1 MKVVVVG
8 SKGMLAQDLIP
19 MIAKEHETLS
29 FDKNRLDIT
38 DKKSVFDLVGRI
50 EPDLVINCAAY
61 NQVDQAETNREA
73 AFRVNAYGVQQL
85 AIACQEF
92 GSALCH
98 FSTDYVFDGK
108 NTLPYQPY
116 DQPNPISVYGASK
129 RAGEVFVQSI
139 LNRYYLIRTSSLYG
153 KGGNNFVYTILRLA
167 KENEVLRVVQDQ
179 MMSPTCT
186 VNLAQGVVKLISS
199 GNFGVYHLTDRT
211 APPATAPPATARP
224 ARHSPEAKPTRPP
237 RLSESDGGQV
247 ADGHERAGRHEQ
259 AGGGIS
265 WFEFAKEI
273 LKMKGFPNEVE
284 PTTSQEFIRPAR
296 RPAYSVLDTTLF
308 TLCSGYE
315 PIPWQESLKRF
326 IDRT

>member
-29 FDKNRLDIT
+29 FDKDRLDIT

-108 NTLPYQPY
+108 STLPYQPY

-179 MMSPTCT
+179 MMSPTWT

-199 GNFGVYHLTDRT
+199 GNFGVYHLTDLT
-211 APPATAPPATARP
+211 
-224 ARHSPEAKPTRPP
+224 
-237 RLSESDGGQV
+237 
-247 ADGHERAGRHEQ
+247 
-259 AGGGIS
+259 GGGIS

-273 LKMKGFPNEVE
+273 LKARGLHNEIE

-315 PIPWQESLKRF
+315 PMPWQESLKRF

>member
-8 SKGMLAQDLIP
+8 SMGMLAQDLIP
-19 MIAKEHETLS
+19 IIAKEHDTLS
-29 FDKNRLDIT
+29 FDINQVDIT
-38 DKKSVFDLVGRI
+38 DKESVFDLVDRVK
-50 EPDLVINCAAY
+50 PNLVINCAAY
-61 NQVDQAETNREA
+61 NQVDQAETDQQT

-85 AIACQEF
+85 AIACKEF
-92 GSALCH
+92 GSILCH

-108 NTLPYQPY
+108 STKPYQPY

-167 KENEVLRVVQDQ
+167 KEKEVLRVVQDQ
-179 MMSPTCT
+179 YMSPTWT
-186 VNLAQGVVKLISS
+186 VNLAQGVMQLIRS

-211 APPATAPPATARP
+211 
-224 ARHSPEAKPTRPP
+224 
-237 RLSESDGGQV
+237 
-247 ADGHERAGRHEQ
+247 
-259 AGGGIS
+259 GGGVS

-273 LKMKGFPNEVE
+273 LKVNGLRNEIE
-284 PTTSQEFIRPAR
+284 PTTSQEFMRPAR

-315 PIPWQESLKRF
+315 PMPWQESLKRF
-326 IDRT
+326 SDIT

>member
-19 MIAKEHETLS
+19 IIEEEHETLS
-29 FDKNRLDIT
+29 FDKDQVDIT
-38 DKKSVFDLVGRI
+38 DKRSVFDLVGRI

-61 NQVDQAETNREA
+61 NQVDHAERDCQP

-85 AIACQEF
+85 ALACREF

-108 NTLPYQPY
+108 SVQPYQPY
-116 DQPNPISVYGASK
+116 DQPNPINAYGASK
-129 RAGEVFVQSI
+129 RAGEFFVQSI

-167 KENEVLRVVQDQ
+167 EEKDVPRVVQDQ
-179 MMSPTCT
+179 IMCPTWT
-186 VNLAQGVVKLISS
+186 VDLAQGVSKLIRS
-199 GNFGVYHLTDRT
+199 GNFGVYHFAD
-211 APPATAPPATARP
+211 
-224 ARHSPEAKPTRPP
+224 EA
-237 RLSESDGGQV
+237 E
-247 ADGHERAGRHEQ
+247 A
-259 AGGGIS
+259 GIS

-273 LKMKGFPNEVE
+273 LKAKGLHSEIE
-284 PTTSQEFIRPAR
+284 PTTSLEFVRPAN

-308 TLCSGYE
+308 MLCSGYE

-326 IDRT
+326 IDTI

>member
-29 FDKNRLDIT
+29 FDKDRLDIT

-50 EPDLVINCAAY
+50 EPDLVINCVAY

-108 NTLPYQPY
+108 STLPYQPY

-199 GNFGVYHLTDRT
+199 GNFGVYHLTDLT
-211 APPATAPPATARP
+211 
-224 ARHSPEAKPTRPP
+224 
-237 RLSESDGGQV
+237 
-247 ADGHERAGRHEQ
+247 
-259 AGGGIS
+259 GGGIS

-273 LKMKGFPNEVE
+273 LKARGLHNEIE

-326 IDRT
+326 IDMI

>member
-29 FDKNRLDIT
+29 FDKDRLDIT

-108 NTLPYQPY
+108 STLPYQPY

-167 KENEVLRVVQDQ
+167 KENEVLRVVRDQ

-199 GNFGVYHLTDRT
+199 GNFGVYHLTDLT
-211 APPATAPPATARP
+211 
-224 ARHSPEAKPTRPP
+224 
-237 RLSESDGGQV
+237 
-247 ADGHERAGRHEQ
+247 
-259 AGGGIS
+259 GGGIS

-273 LKMKGFPNEVE
+273 LKARGLHNEIE

-308 TLCSGYE
+308 TLCSDYE
-315 PIPWQESLKRF
+315 PIPWQESLNRF
-326 IDRT
+326 IDMI